1 MRPYEVMA
9 IFEATT
15 EPGLIQGVVDRAL
28 ELIRNTGGTPGGI
41 ERWGKRSFAY
51 EVNHKREGYY
61 LVIEFVS
68 EPETVSAL
76 DRMLGLADEVVR
88 HKVVRLPDTRLP
100 AASPPAATTGTLAG
114 AGTGGASATAG
125 ATATTEPSAS

>member
-9 IFEATT
+9 MFEATT

-28 ELIRNTGGTPGGI
+28 EVIRNTGGTPGAI
-41 ERWGKRSFAY
+41 DRWGKRTFAY

-61 LVIEFVS
+61 LVMEFVS

-76 DRMLGLADEVVR
+76 DRLLRLADEVVR
-88 HKVVRLPDTRLP
+88 HKIVRLPDTRLT
-100 AASPPAATTGTLAG
+100 AATAN
-114 AGTGGASATAG
+114 
-125 ATATTEPSAS
+125 

>member
-15 EPGLIQGVVDRAL
+15 EPGLIQSVLDHAL
-28 ELIRNTGGTPGGI
+28 EVIRSTGGNPGAI
-41 ERWGKRSFAY
+41 DRWGKRSFAY

-61 LVIEFVS
+61 LVMEFVS

-76 DRMLGLADEVVR
+76 DRLLRLADEVVR
-88 HKVVRLPDTRLP
+88 HKIVRLPDTRLT
-100 AASPPAATTGTLAG
+100 AAT
-114 AGTGGASATAG
+114 AS
-125 ATATTEPSAS
+125 